1 MALSQKHRAA
11 LFERFLPSLGDELTD
26 AFLAEFPLHEGDEL
40 VTRAYFEAE
49 MATFRAE
56 VRAEMAELRADLL
69 ARMAELRAELLAQMA
84 DLRTEVFGELA
95 GVRTEM
101 AGVRTEMAELRTE
114 MAELRTDLHREAAAT
129 NRRITTVALGVA
141 GVLIAAGS
149 AMTTVI
155 VVALG

>member
-40 VTRAYFEAE
+40 VTRVYFEAE

-84 DLRTEVFGELA
+84 DLRTEVFGEL
-95 GVRTEM
+95 

>member
-49 MATFRAE
+49 MATFRAG

-84 DLRTEVFGELA
+84 DLRTEVFGEL
-95 GVRTEM
+95 

>member
-69 ARMAELRAELLAQMA
+69 ARMAELRAELLAPMA

-95 GVRTEM
+95 GV
-101 AGVRTEMAELRTE
+101 
-114 MAELRTDLHREAAAT
+114 RTDLHREAAAT

>member
-49 MATFRAE
+49 MATFRAG
-56 VRAEMAELRADLL
+56 VRAEMSELRADLL

-84 DLRTEVFGELA
+84 DLRTEVFGEL
-95 GVRTEM
+95 

>member
-49 MATFRAE
+49 MTTFRAE

-84 DLRTEVFGELA
+84 DLRTEVFGEMA

-101 AGVRTEMAELRTE
+101 AGVRTE

-149 AMTTVI
+149 AMTTVF

>member
-11 LFERFLPSLGDELTD
+11 HFERFLPSLGDELTD

-101 AGVRTEMAELRTE
+101 AGLRTE

>member
-101 AGVRTEMAELRTE
+101 AGVRTEMAELRT
-114 MAELRTDLHREAAAT
+114 DLHREAAAT

>member
-101 AGVRTEMAELRTE
+101 AGVRTEL
-114 MAELRTDLHREAAAT
+114 AELRTDLHREAAAT

>member
-49 MATFRAE
+49 MATFRAG

-95 GVRTEM
+95 GV
-101 AGVRTEMAELRTE
+101 RTE

>member
-49 MATFRAE
+49 MATFRAG

-95 GVRTEM
+95 GVRTEL
-101 AGVRTEMAELRTE
+101 AEVRTEL
-114 MAELRTDLHREAAAT
+114 AELRTDLHREAAAT

>member
-49 MATFRAE
+49 MTTFRAE

-95 GVRTEM
+95 GVRTEL
-101 AGVRTEMAELRTE
+101 AEVRTEL
-114 MAELRTDLHREAAAT
+114 AELRTDLHREAAAT

>member
-101 AGVRTEMAELRTE
+101 AGLRTE

>member
-1 MALSQKHRAA
+1 LALSQKHRAA

-49 MATFRAE
+49 MTTFRAE

-84 DLRTEVFGELA
+84 DLRTEVFGEMA

-101 AGVRTEMAELRTE
+101 AGVRTE

-149 AMTTVI
+149 AMTTVF

>member
-101 AGVRTEMAELRTE
+101 AGVRTEI
-114 MAELRTDLHREAAAT
+114 AELRTDLHREAAAT

>member
-49 MATFRAE
+49 MTTFRAE

-84 DLRTEVFGELA
+84 DLRTEVFGEL
-95 GVRTEM
+95 

>member
-84 DLRTEVFGELA
+84 DLRTEVFGEMA

-101 AGVRTEMAELRTE
+101 AGVRTE

>member
-26 AFLAEFPLHEGDEL
+26 AFLAEFPLREGDEL

-49 MATFRAE
+49 MATFRAG

-101 AGVRTEMAELRTE
+101 AGVRTEI
-114 MAELRTDLHREAAAT
+114 AELRTDLHREAAAT

>member
-101 AGVRTEMAELRTE
+101 AELRTE
-114 MAELRTDLHREAAAT
+114 MAEVRTDLHREAAAT

>member
-49 MATFRAE
+49 MATFRAG

-101 AGVRTEMAELRTE
+101 AGVRTEL
-114 MAELRTDLHREAAAT
+114 AELRTDLHREAAAT

>member
-26 AFLAEFPLHEGDEL
+26 AFLADFPLHEGDEL

-49 MATFRAE
+49 MATFRAG

-95 GVRTEM
+95 GVRTEL
-101 AGVRTEMAELRTE
+101 AEVRTEL
-114 MAELRTDLHREAAAT
+114 AELRTDLHREAAAT

>member
-56 VRAEMAELRADLL
+56 VRAEMSELRADLL

-101 AGVRTEMAELRTE
+101 AGVRTEMAELRT
-114 MAELRTDLHREAAAT
+114 DLHREAAAT

>member
-49 MATFRAE
+49 MTTFRAE

-101 AGVRTEMAELRTE
+101 AGVRTEL
-114 MAELRTDLHREAAAT
+114 AELRTDLHREAAAT

-149 AMTTVI
+149 AMTTVF

>member
-26 AFLAEFPLHEGDEL
+26 AFLADFPLHEGDEL

-101 AGVRTEMAELRTE
+101 AGVRTEMAELRT
-114 MAELRTDLHREAAAT
+114 DLHREAAAT

>member
-84 DLRTEVFGELA
+84 DLRTEVFGEMA

-101 AGVRTEMAELRTE
+101 AGVRTE

-149 AMTTVI
+149 AMTTVF

>member
-95 GVRTEM
+95 GVRTEL
-101 AGVRTEMAELRTE
+101 AEVRTEL
-114 MAELRTDLHREAAAT
+114 AELRTDLHREAAAT

>member
-101 AGVRTEMAELRTE
+101 AELRTE

>member
-49 MATFRAE
+49 MTTFRAE

-101 AGVRTEMAELRTE
+101 AGVRTEMAELRT
-114 MAELRTDLHREAAAT
+114 DLHREAAAT

>member
-1 MALSQKHRAA
+1 LALSQKHRAA

-101 AGVRTEMAELRTE
+101 AELRTE

>member
-49 MATFRAE
+49 MATFRAG

-84 DLRTEVFGELA
+84 DLRTEVFGEMA

-101 AGVRTEMAELRTE
+101 AGVRTE

>member
-49 MATFRAE
+49 MATFRAG

-101 AGVRTEMAELRTE
+101 AGVRTEMAELRT
-114 MAELRTDLHREAAAT
+114 DLHREAAAT